1 MSCTLANWAC
11 GPVASRSALR
21 SEAAERTG
29 VARGAIQA
37 TRVVAL
43 LAVFALPV
51 LACAPSLAQPKSAPT
66 TGPESTSAPAPAPI
80 KLPGAADLER
90 ARARLPTAAELDQAR
105 RARESSL
112 TVRPPASALDPKV
125 QGSVDLSRLAE
136 QYEQIRRG
144 PGDTGQDRQASGLI
158 VFVSLGLPRPTL
170 ERLVVDAERVKAT
183 LVLRG
188 VRDRSVTKTAQTIAE
203 LIGKRTVSW
212 QIDPALFTRF
222 EVRAVPTFVLIDP
235 SKPVLVACSEGQC
248 QQASYAK
255 VAGDVS
261 IGHALGAI
269 EQHDPTLAGTAK
281 SMSARLQGGA
291 R

>member
-1 MSCTLANWAC
+1 MSHTCIYMPC
-11 GPVASRSALR
+11 GADARIADGQSHCSPRR
-21 SEAAERTG
+21 RTYM
-29 VARGAIQA
+29 
-37 TRVVAL
+37 AL
-43 LAVFALPV
+43 L
-51 LACAPSLAQPKSAPT
+51 LAMVGLHLLASPDSLAQPATAATPGAPVV
-66 TGPESTSAPAPAPI
+66 
-80 KLPGAADLER
+80 KLPGTADLDR
-90 ARARLPTAAELDQAR
+90 ARAALPTAAELEQAR
-105 RARESSL
+105 RAQKNAL
-112 TVRPPASALDPKV
+112 TVRPPAAALDPKV
-125 QGSVDLSRLAE
+125 QGSVDLSKLAE

-144 PGDTGQDRQASGLI
+144 PSDTGQERQASGLI

-170 ERLVVDAERVKAT
+170 ERLVADAERVKAT

-188 VRDRSVTKTAQTIAE
+188 VRDRSVTKTAKTIAE

-235 SKPVLVACSEGQC
+235 SKPILVACNTGQC
-248 QQASYAK
+248 QQAAYAK

-269 EQHDPTLAGTAK
+269 EELDRTLAGTAK
-281 SMSARLQGGA
+281 AMAARLQGGV

>member
-1 MSCTLANWAC
+1 MSKTPANRSC
-11 GPVASRSALR
+11 GPVPSRLALR
-21 SEAAERTG
+21 PEAVQRTG
-29 VARGAIQA
+29 VGRGANQA
-37 TRVVAL
+37 ARVVAVL
-43 LAVFALPV
+43 TLVGLQV
-51 LACAPSLAQPKSAPT
+51 LACAPSTAQQTSGSATGPARPT
-66 TGPESTSAPAPAPI
+66 TPPAPRI
-80 KLPGAADLER
+80 KLPEAADLER
-90 ARARLPTAAELDQAR
+90 ARARLPTAAELEQAQ
-105 RARESSL
+105 RAQEGSL

-188 VRDRSVTKTAQTIAE
+188 VRDRSVTKTAKTIAE

-269 EQHDPTLAGTAK
+269 EQLDRTLAGTAK
-281 SMSARLQGGA
+281 AMSARLQGGA

>member
-1 MSCTLANWAC
+1 MSHTCTHTRRGSNAGIA
-11 GPVASRSALR
+11 ADHSRGSPRHFAHL
-21 SEAAERTG
+21 
-29 VARGAIQA
+29 
-37 TRVVAL
+37 AL
-43 LAVFALPV
+43 LLVTVGLQL
-51 LACAPSLAQPKSAPT
+51 LASPDSVAQSAAAPT
-66 TGPESTSAPAPAPI
+66 PGASVV
-80 KLPGAADLER
+80 KLPGTADLDR
-90 ARARLPTAAELDQAR
+90 ARAALPTAAELEQAK
-105 RARESSL
+105 RAQENAL
-112 TVRPPASALDPKV
+112 TVRPPAAALDPKV

-144 PGDTGQDRQASGLI
+144 PSDTGQERQASGLI

-170 ERLVVDAERVKAT
+170 ERLVADAERVKAT

-188 VRDRSVTKTAQTIAE
+188 VRDRSVTKTAKTIAE

-235 SKPVLVACSEGQC
+235 SKPILVACNSGQC
-248 QQASYAK
+248 QQAAYAK

-269 EQHDPTLAGTAK
+269 EELDRTLAGTAK
-281 SMSARLQGGA
+281 AMGARLQGGG

>member
-1 MSCTLANWAC
+1 MNPTCTTTRSGFAWCRLRAHSLTRTC
-11 GPVASRSALR
+11 PGLQVA
-21 SEAAERTG
+21 
-29 VARGAIQA
+29 
-37 TRVVAL
+37 AL
-43 LAVFALPV
+43 LAMLGLQAVTSQD
-51 LACAPSLAQPKSAPT
+51 SLAQPAAAVKPGTAVV
-66 TGPESTSAPAPAPI
+66 
-80 KLPGAADLER
+80 KLPDASELER
-90 ARARLPTAAELDQAR
+90 ARAGLPTAAELEQAQ
-105 RARESSL
+105 RAQRNAV
-112 TVRPPASALDPKV
+112 TVRPPAAALDPRV

-144 PGDTGQDRQASGLI
+144 PSDTGQDRQASGLI
-158 VFVSLGLPRPTL
+158 VFVSLGMPRPSL
-170 ERLVVDAERVKAT
+170 ERLVADAERVKAT

-188 VRDRSVTKTAQTIAE
+188 VQNRSVTKTAQTIAE

-235 SKPVLVACSEGQC
+235 SKPVLVSCNEGQC
-248 QQASYAK
+248 QQAAHAK

-269 EQHDPTLAGTAK
+269 EQLDRDLAATARA
-281 SMSARLQGGA
+281 MSTRLQGAA

>member
-1 MSCTLANWAC
+1 MSCPLANWSC
-11 GPVASRSALR
+11 GPVASRLALR
-21 SEAAERTG
+21 PEAAQRTG

-37 TRVVAL
+37 TRGVAL
-43 LAVFALPV
+43 LAVFALQV
-51 LACAPSLAQPKSAPT
+51 LACAPSLAQPNSAPT
-66 TGPESTSAPAPAPI
+66 TGPASTSAPAPAPI

-90 ARARLPTAAELDQAR
+90 ARARLPTAAELEQAR
-105 RARESSL
+105 RAQESSL
-112 TVRPPASALDPKV
+112 TMRPPASALDPKV

-158 VFVSLGLPRPTL
+158 VFVSLVLPRPTL
-170 ERLVVDAERVKAT
+170 ERLVVDAERVNAT

-188 VRDRSVTKTAQTIAE
+188 VRDRSVTKTAQTIAK

-269 EQHDPTLAGTAK
+269 EQHDPALAGTAK